1 MSYRERILTETVFPP
16 GRLCLAFSGGSDSLA
31 LLSILPKNRSY
42 AVYIDHGI
50 RGREELEKEIEL
62 NRRNAERYSIPLKVL
77 HLQEGEVAHLAR
89 EEKIG
94 LEAAARKLRY
104 ALLMREDA
112 DFILTAHH
120 LDDQAETLIMRLLS
134 SSPFYRLE
142 GIKRQNGRIFRPF
155 LAVAKE
161 TINSYIAE
169 EGLEYSHDSTNDD
182 TSYRRNHIRHSI
194 LPRLSLDE
202 KRLLLSISLNVQA
215 MNEKMSPIDIES
227 GFTFSFSRSAFISA
241 APVMREEAIYRING
255 KLGYS
260 SLFPRNE
267 CLAISSAIE
276 KGGAFVCSRFYLR
289 CSGDRVTVFPKEFNI
304 LFDGMHDFDYAGL
317 SYRLGDVAADDKT
330 LLINFSLI
338 SEPLIFRESRES
350 DEIVLKEGRKKVR
363 DLLKEYH
370 VPYCFVLEDRRSIV
384 AVFARLFGGRDRLS
398 RRLLSKGGTP
408 VSLVEVK
415 SDSIQMG

>member
-31 LLSILPKNRSY
+31 LLSILPKDRSY

-142 GIKRQNGRIFRPF
+142 GIKRQNGRIFRP
-155 LAVAKE
+155 
-161 TINSYIAE
+161 
-169 EGLEYSHDSTNDD
+169 
-182 TSYRRNHIRHSI
+182 
-194 LPRLSLDE
+194 
-202 KRLLLSISLNVQA
+202 
-215 MNEKMSPIDIES
+215 
-227 GFTFSFSRSAFISA
+227 
-241 APVMREEAIYRING
+241 
-255 KLGYS
+255 
-260 SLFPRNE
+260 
-267 CLAISSAIE
+267 
-276 KGGAFVCSRFYLR
+276 
-289 CSGDRVTVFPKEFNI
+289 
-304 LFDGMHDFDYAGL
+304 
-317 SYRLGDVAADDKT
+317 
-330 LLINFSLI
+330 
-338 SEPLIFRESRES
+338 
-350 DEIVLKEGRKKVR
+350 
-363 DLLKEYH
+363 
-370 VPYCFVLEDRRSIV
+370 
-384 AVFARLFGGRDRLS
+384 
-398 RRLLSKGGTP
+398 
-408 VSLVEVK
+408 
-415 SDSIQMG
+415 

>member
-1 MSYRERILTETVFPP
+1 MSYREQILTETVFPP

-31 LLSILPKNRSY
+31 LLSLLPKDRSY

-50 RGREELEKEIEL
+50 RGRDELDGEIEL
-62 NRRNAERYSIPLKVL
+62 NRRNARRFSIPLKVL
-77 HLQEGEVAHLAR
+77 HLEEGEVENLAR
-89 EEKIG
+89 EERIG

-104 ALLMREDA
+104 ALLMKEDA

-120 LDDQAETLIMRLLS
+120 LDDQAETLIMRILS

-142 GIKRQNGRIFRPF
+142 GIKRRNGRIFRPF
-155 LAVAKE
+155 LSVEKE

-241 APVMREEAIYRING
+241 APAMREEAIYRING

-267 CLAISSAIE
+267 CLAIYSAIE
-276 KGGAFVCSRFYLR
+276 KGGSFVCSRFDLR
-289 CSGDRVTVFPKEFNI
+289 CSGDRVTVFPKRFNI

-330 LLINFSLI
+330 LLIDFSLI
-338 SEPLIFRESRES
+338 SEPLVFRESREG

-363 DLLKEYH
+363 DLVKEYH
-370 VPYCFVLEDRRSIV
+370 VPYCFVLEDRQSIV

-398 RRLLSKGGTP
+398 KRLLSKDGTP

>member
-31 LLSILPKNRSY
+31 LLSILPKDRSY

-161 TINSYIAE
+161 TINSYISE

-241 APVMREEAIYRING
+241 APAMREEAIYRING

-267 CLAISSAIE
+267 CLAISRAIE
-276 KGGAFVCSRFYLR
+276 
-289 CSGDRVTVFPKEFNI
+289 
-304 LFDGMHDFDYAGL
+304 
-317 SYRLGDVAADDKT
+317 ADDKT

-363 DLLKEYH
+363 DLVKEYH

-398 RRLLSKGGTP
+398 RRLLSEGGTP